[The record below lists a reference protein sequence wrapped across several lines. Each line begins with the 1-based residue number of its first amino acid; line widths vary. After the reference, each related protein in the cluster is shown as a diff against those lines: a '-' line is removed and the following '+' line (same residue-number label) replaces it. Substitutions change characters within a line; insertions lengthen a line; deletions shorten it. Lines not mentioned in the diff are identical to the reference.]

1 MNNIARGLISVC
13 LLTASIALPSDRAL
27 AARSCFGKTS
37 TIVGTSDDDRL
48 VGTRGSD
55 VIWAGDGDDRV
66 LGRGGNDFVCAGE
79 GEDTVVGGPG
89 SDRMSGEVLRGGAGP
104 DSLYAAPGPSP
115 SRLSG
120 GPGDDWIEG
129 VLVEATDHYEEYYDD
144 CYEYGWCYYPEP
156 DSPRIV
162 GTVDYSRS
170 RVPVNINLEH
180 GLATGEGRDTLVDIS
195 NVLGSPH
202 ADTIQGGNDN
212 NVLIAGGGSDTIRAG
227 AGSDLL
233 VGQKGND
240 VLDGESGVDGVA
252 FKELASFL
260 ELDLKVGFATGEG
273 SDSLAQIEDVFA
285 SNTEGASIIGTDFA
299 NQIHVGEGGNSIFGG
314 AGDDK
319 ISTTSGRNDVDEID
333 AGLGDDYVASGV
345 GDDSLA
351 GGPGNDE
358 LHASEGNDAA
368 DGGLGYDVC
377 TEAETTSECE
387 S

>member
-1 MNNIARGLISVC
+1 MTNSARGLISLC
-13 LLTASIALPSDRAL
+13 LLAAAVAVPHGSAA
-27 AARSCFGKTS
+27 AARGCFGKTS
-37 TIVGTSDDDRL
+37 TIVGTSGDDRL
-48 VGTRGSD
+48 VGTPGSD

-66 LGRGGNDFVCAGE
+66 FGRGGNDFVCAGQ
-79 GEDTVVGGPG
+79 GEDTILGGPG
-89 SDRMSGEVLRGGAGP
+89 SDRMSGEVLRGGAGA

-129 VLVEATDHYEEYYDD
+129 VLVEPKDNYDEYYDD

-156 DSPRIV
+156 NWPRIV

-170 RVPVNINLEH
+170 RGPIDLNLEH

-202 ADTIQGGNDN
+202 GDTIKGGNDN
-212 NVLIAGGGSDTIRAG
+212 NVLMGGPGPDTIRGG
-227 AGSDLL
+227 AGSDLIA
-233 VGQKGND
+233 GQKGND

-252 FKELASFL
+252 FKELDSFL

-273 SDSLAQIEDVFA
+273 SDSIAQIEDVFA
-285 SNTEGASIIGTDFA
+285 ANTEGASIIGTDFA
-299 NQIHVGEGGNSIFGG
+299 NQIHVGRGGNLIFGG

-319 ISTTSGRNDVDEID
+319 ISTTSGRNEVDEVD
-333 AGLGDDYVASGV
+333 AGFGDDYVATGV

-358 LHASEGNDAA
+358 LHASEGNDTAN
-368 DGGLGYDVC
+368 GGLGYDVC
-377 TEAETTSECE
+377 TESETTSDCE